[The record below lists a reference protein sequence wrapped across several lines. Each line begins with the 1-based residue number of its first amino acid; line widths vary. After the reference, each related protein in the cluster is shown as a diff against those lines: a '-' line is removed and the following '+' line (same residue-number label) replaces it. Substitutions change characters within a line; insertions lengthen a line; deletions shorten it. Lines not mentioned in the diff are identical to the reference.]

1 MAAGREGNDAMKKIA
16 SFGVRRILKII
27 GSVSAL
33 AGATCAAYGPAPAYG
48 IQTCTND
55 SDCTSQYGSGWYC
68 DKSNGNGY
76 CSSSAPDGGAQND
89 AGQ

>member
-1 MAAGREGNDAMKKIA
+1 MKKIA
-16 SFGVRRILKII
+16 NIGVRRFLSIL

-55 SDCTSQYGSGWYC
+55 TDCTSAHGSGWYC
-68 DKSNGNGY
+68 DKSNGNAY
-76 CSSSAPDGGAQND
+76 CAQVEPD
-89 AGQ
+89 AGTTTGDAGK